1 MKAELLFKAPWRSGV
16 AHADVTPDKFLAR
29 LCALVPPPGPST
41 ALALRRDHHDPKL
54 LHTLPSDGD
63 PQEFTISS
71 GGSEFLTITGI
82 TSATPN
88 IKTATATDP
97 QAFLKLILT
106 ATQGTSGNALRSSKS
121 PTAPPPSSSPPAAPE
136 PVANLPA
143 RAYAPLM
150 PRGPTCHVDAS

>member
-1 MKAELLFKAPWRSGV
+1 MQRSAACPHARARASTSRARPTTATRPGSCGICRALARLEEAGHALPEFVKAELLFKAPWRSGV

-106 ATQGTSGNALRSSKS
+106 AT
-121 PTAPPPSSSPPAAPE
+121 
-136 PVANLPA
+136 
-143 RAYAPLM
+143 
-150 PRGPTCHVDAS
+150 